1 MKLLSKIPRI
11 YLLTALFFLF
21 LLSFND
27 SPLYDQDEA
36 AYAGFAKQM
45 LITGDFVKQEFP
57 FSEPHRKPPLHL
69 WVTASAFH
77 LFGISEFSLR
87 IFPSLW
93 LALTCLLTFQIA
105 KHLFNQSVGEVSF
118 LILATSLYFPLN
130 GKIGLV
136 DGLLTFTETLGLF
149 ALVQLLI
156 PKSKS
161 SIYWVILFWIAICLG
176 ALTKGPPIFIF
187 LGGIC
192 FLCLFHKQTRA
203 NVLQLRPWLFL
214 PLAIVPLV
222 YWGYLAWQRTNGEM
236 IRWMIDWYILR
247 RASDSVFGQSG
258 PPGTYFLL
266 YFVTLLPWS
275 IYLPSVLKAIFRYL
289 VQIKDSFRK
298 KSESISVEGLILVS
312 GLFFGWVFFEFLM
325 SKLPSYTLAAY
336 PLLSILIAKSY
347 TDASSE
353 FLKKTVLAFAI
364 LLTVA
369 LHLFVSP
376 LVNTYRMDSKIVA
389 TKWNRSIPNQEPFY
403 SLKNYALPSFAFY
416 LDHPIIVMKDIQ
428 DFKILPNRS
437 YLLIDP
443 EMFMILTNFGL
454 KAEIIAEE
462 ESIFAYDRNKT
473 ISLLIIQIKNES
485 SLAK

>member
-1 MKLLSKIPRI
+1 MKFITKIPRI
-11 YLLTALFFLF
+11 YFLTALFFLF

-45 LITGDFVKQEFP
+45 LATGDFVKQEFP

-69 WVTASAFH
+69 WVTAFSFH
-77 LFGISEFSLR
+77 LFGMSEFSLR

-93 LALTCLLTFQIA
+93 LALTCFLTFLIA
-105 KHLFNQSVGEVSF
+105 KHIFNESIGEVSF

-149 ALVQLLI
+149 ALVQVLI

-161 SIYWVILFWIAICLG
+161 SMVWVILFWIAICLG
-176 ALTKGPPIFIF
+176 ALAKGPPIFIF

-192 FLCLFHKQTRA
+192 FLCLFHKQTRT
-203 NVLQLRPWLFL
+203 NVLRLKPWYFL
-214 PLAIVPLV
+214 PIALAPLL

-266 YFVTLLPWS
+266 YFVTFLPWS
-275 IYLPSVLKAIFRYL
+275 MYLPSALKAIFLYL
-289 VQIKDSFRK
+289 VSLKNSLLK
-298 KSESISVEGLILVS
+298 KSESISVEGVIFVS
-312 GLFFGWVFFEFLM
+312 GLFSGWVFFEFLM

-336 PLLSILIAKSY
+336 PLLSILMAKSY
-347 TDASSE
+347 TESKSVL
-353 FLKKTVLAFAI
+353 LKKTILAFAI
-364 LLTVA
+364 TLTLA
-369 LHLFVSP
+369 IHLFVSP
-376 LVNTYRMDSKIVA
+376 LLNTYRMDSKKIA
-389 TKWNRSIPNQEPFY
+389 TKWNESIPNHEPFY
-403 SLKNYALPSFAFY
+403 SLKNYALPSLAFY
-416 LDHPIIVMKDIQ
+416 SNHPLIVMKDIQ
-428 DFKILPNRS
+428 DFKILPNQS
-437 YLLIDP
+437 YLMIDP
-443 EMFMILTNFGL
+443 EMYMILTNFGL
-454 KAEIIAEE
+454 RAEIIAEE
-462 ESIFAYDRNKT
+462 QSIFAYDRNKT
-473 ISLLIIQIKNES
+473 ISLLIIQIKNE
-485 SLAK
+485 AR